1 MEPSYLLPAVNFTE
15 IINEAAPVTFICVV
29 VGIPAPNI
37 SFYKNGVLLDQSTDP
52 RITLTDNSVPLNFL
66 TSNGAVF
73 LVIRILTLDNTMDA
87 DSGTYTCVAS
97 NAAANVTR
105 DFELFVQGKELFE
118 PASFWIVHGRTFT
131 KWVSQDTVLSPSMCS
146 CTTDH

>member
-15 IINEAAPVTFICVV
+15 IINEAVPVTFICVV

-37 SFYKNGVLLDQSTDP
+37 SFYRNGVLVDQSTDP
-52 RITLTDNSVPLNFL
+52 RITLTDNSVPLDFL
-66 TSNGAVF
+66 TSNGTVF
-73 LVIRILTLDNTMDA
+73 LVIQILTLDNTMDA

-97 NAAANVTR
+97 NTAANVTR

-118 PASFWIVHGRTFT
+118 PASFG
-131 KWVSQDTVLSPSMCS
+131 
-146 CTTDH
+146 

>member
-15 IINEAAPVTFICVV
+15 IINEAAPLTFICVV

-52 RITLTDNSVPLNFL
+52 RITLTDNSVPLDFL
-66 TSNGAVF
+66 TSNGTVF

-118 PASFWIVHGRTFT
+118 PAIASDSSWWSFT
-131 KWVSQDTVLSPSMCS
+131 KWVS
-146 CTTDH
+146 